1 MVKTAY
7 DFFYEKHVDEVKQG
21 LDSDSNLDE
30 TLKEKWENISEEEQ
44 HKYFE
49 LCDDMVKTAKRA
61 KSSYMHFSNNPAI
74 RNKIKTE
81 HSDWS
86 VTQIAIELGKQ
97 WKQLSEKDI
106 QKWVDLSNKEKEDLQ
121 KNPIYIFK
129 KKKKLASSKQTSIG
143 QRMDELEKII
153 NQLQND
159 IIEIKHKL
167 DN

>member
-1 MVKTAY
+1 
-7 DFFYEKHVDEVKQG
+7 VKQG
-21 LDSDSNLDE
+21 SDLDE
-30 TLKEKWENISEEEQ
+30 TLKEKWENLSEGER
-44 HKYFE
+44 HTYFE
-49 LCDDMVKTAKRA
+49 LCEDMVKIAKRA
-61 KSSYMHFSNNPAI
+61 KSYMHFSNNQEI
-74 RNKIKTE
+74 RNKIKTD

-97 WKQLSEKDI
+97 WKQLSEKER
-106 QKWVDLSNKEKEDLQ
+106 QKWVDLSNKEKEDLL
-121 KNPIYIFK
+121 KTPIYIFK
-129 KKKKLASSKQTSIG
+129 KKKKLASSKKNSIG